1 MNATLE
7 RRRYAVDLVTH
18 LVAREF
24 RLRYRRA
31 LLGWVWAVGQ
41 PLARL
46 LILGFI
52 FTRIIPLDIP
62 NYPAFLF
69 TGLIAWSWF
78 SSGVAS
84 ATSSAVDRGDLLLRP
99 GVPRAVLPVVSVLT
113 DGLDYLAAL
122 PVLLVFLLLGDG
134 IPLTALAL
142 PLVMGAQ
149 LLLTVGL
156 GYLLCA
162 ANVYFRD
169 VRLFVDLALLLGF
182 YLTPVFYPAEQLLGR
197 YPLLVQLNPV
207 ASLLGTYR
215 AILVQGTLPAPGAFL
230 GLTLACAAVC
240 AAGYAVYR
248 AASPTFVDEL

>member
-1 MNATLE
+1 MKSP
-7 RRRYAVDLVTH
+7 RRYALDLVTH

-24 RLRYRRA
+24 RLRYRRTV
-31 LLGWVWAVGQ
+31 LGWLWAVGQ

-46 LILGFI
+46 AILGFI

-69 TGLIAWSWF
+69 TGLMAWSWF

-99 GVPRAVLPVVSVLT
+99 GVPRAAVPVVSVLT

-122 PVLLVFLLLGDG
+122 PVLFVFLLLSGG
-134 IPLTALAL
+134 IPVTALAL
-142 PLVMGAQ
+142 PAVMFAQ
-149 LLLTVGL
+149 LLLTVGA
-156 GYLLCA
+156 GFALCA

-182 YLTPVFYPAEQLLGR
+182 YVTPVFYAAEQLTSR
-197 YPLLVQLNPV
+197 YPLVVQLNPV
-207 ASLLGTYR
+207 ALLLGAYR
-215 AILVQGTLPAPGAFL
+215 DILVEGTLPTAGAFA
-230 GLTLACAAVC
+230 GLFLLCAVVC
-240 AAGYAVYR
+240 AGGYAIYR
-248 AASPTFVDEL
+248 ATSPTFVDEL